1 MGQAG
6 RLDALERAVEGTLAE
21 GAFEFDGD
29 AAVLRIEGT
38 LVLTTT
44 WFLSAGIGGVALL
57 LAGAV
62 LSLAGLP
69 AEARWLLAPGAGLL
83 AAALGFVLLLRFSPL
98 AEPWS
103 RCPPRP
109 LELRFAER
117 AMVHRHKRVP
127 FGELRPEHLVWKNGR
142 IFRRLYVRHPSL
154 RKQLAG
160 FFGSEA
166 RQAEEFRRR
175 LWELISAPDLA
186 AAGTADTG
194 TADTGPAGTGP
205 AGTESGLTP
214 VQRWIV
220 AAGAPYGAV
229 NGFLL
234 DRLGTAPGD
243 SAAAADRRTAQELL
257 RDPWG
262 AYDLE
267 QLLGAVNWLVQDG
280 HRADFT
286 QDAHLAAR
294 PPAAQEEYGTLLR
307 EVDDLIA
314 RDMLEPPFVERLIE
328 LVRVRYGDEGGSYA
342 RLVPRLL
349 RDEPGADV
357 SEEGAE
363 LAQFL
368 HQLFNDRNHASEELH
383 RLKVLADPELR
394 ANAGRFLIW
403 DYGRALMLYRW
414 GYMAGWLT
422 EEYCWERMLPLAID
436 IQRRYSSW
444 RDMATCYLQGRLLWS
459 GGGGEAQAEYGRL
472 VDDLLGE
479 PRSPWN
485 VVPWGLSLTRDWA

>member
-6 RLDALERAVEGTLAE
+6 QLGALERAVEGTLAE
-21 GAFEFDGD
+21 GSLEFDGD
-29 AAVLRIEGT
+29 EAVLRIEGSP
-38 LVLTTT
+38 VLTTT
-44 WFLSAGIGGVALL
+44 WVLSLGAVGVALL
-57 LAGAV
+57 FAGAV
-62 LSLAGLP
+62 MSLAGLP
-69 AEARWLLAPGAGLL
+69 DEARWALAPGTGLVGG
-83 AAALGFVLLLRFSPL
+83 AVGIALLLHFTPL
-98 AEPWS
+98 LDPWS
-103 RCPPRP
+103 ICSPQA

-117 AMVHRHKRVP
+117 AMVHRRKRVP

-142 IFRRLYVRHPSL
+142 FFRRLYVRHPSL

-160 FFGSEA
+160 FFDSEEK
-166 RQAEEFRRR
+166 QAEEFQRR
-175 LWELISAPDLA
+175 LWELICAPDLA
-186 AAGTADTG
+186 GVLGGGD
-194 TADTGPAGTGP
+194 
-205 AGTESGLTP
+205 LTP
-214 VQRWIV
+214 VQRWII
-220 AAGAPYGAV
+220 AAGAPYGAI
-229 NGFLL
+229 NGFPL

-243 SAAAADRRTAQELL
+243 CAAAADRRTAHELL
-257 RDPWG
+257 QDPWG
-262 AYDLE
+262 AYDLD

-294 PPAAQEEYGTLLR
+294 SPAVQEEYGALLR

-383 RLKVLADPELR
+383 RLKALADPALR

-414 GYMAGWLT
+414 GHMVGWLT

-459 GGGGEAQAEYGRL
+459 GGGGDAQAEYERL
-472 VDDLLGE
+472 IEDLATG

-485 VVPWGLSLTRDWA
+485 LIPWDLDLTRDWA

>member
-1 MGQAG
+1 MGKDG

-21 GAFEFDGD
+21 GSFEFDGD
-29 AAVLRIEGT
+29 AAVLRIEGS

-44 WFLSAGIGGVALL
+44 WFLALGTGGVVLL

-69 AEARWLLAPGAGLL
+69 TEARWALAPGAGLF
-83 AAALGFVLLLRFSPL
+83 ACALCFVLLLRFTPL
-98 AEPWS
+98 FDLWS
-103 RCPPRP
+103 H

-117 AMVHRHKRVP
+117 AMVHRKTRVP

-142 IFRRLYVRHPSL
+142 FFRRLYVRHPSL

-160 FFGSEA
+160 FFGSEE
-166 RQAEEFRRR
+166 RQAQEFQRR

-186 AAGTADTG
+186 GGLAGGGD
-194 TADTGPAGTGP
+194 
-205 AGTESGLTP
+205 LTP
-214 VQRWIV
+214 VQRWIIA
-220 AAGAPYGAV
+220 AAGPYGAI
-229 NGFLL
+229 NGFRL
-234 DRLGTAPGD
+234 DRLGVAPGE
-243 SAAAADRRTAQELL
+243 SAATADRRTAQELL
-257 RDPWG
+257 QDPWG

-286 QDAHLAAR
+286 QDAVLAAR
-294 PPAAQEEYGTLLR
+294 PPDAQEEYGTLLR

-328 LVRVRYGDEGGSYA
+328 LVRVRYGDEGGAYA
-342 RLVPRLL
+342 RLVPRVL

-383 RLKVLADPELR
+383 RLKALADPALR
-394 ANAGRFLIW
+394 ANVGRFLIW

-414 GYMAGWLT
+414 GHMVGWLT

-459 GGGGEAQAEYGRL
+459 GGGGKAQDEYERL
-472 VDDLLGE
+472 VEDLATE

-485 VVPWGLSLTRDWA
+485 LVPWNLDLTRDWS

>member
-6 RLDALERAVEGTLAE
+6 QLDALERAVEGTLAE
-21 GAFEFDGD
+21 GSFEFDGD
-29 AAVLRIEGT
+29 RAVLRIEGS
-38 LVLTTT
+38 LILTTT
-44 WFLSAGIGGVALL
+44 WFLSLGIGGVALL

-62 LSLAGLP
+62 LSLSGLQD
-69 AEARWLLAPGAGLL
+69 EARWALAPGAGLL
-83 AAALGFVLLLRFSPL
+83 GCVLGLVLLLRYTPL
-98 AEPWS
+98 FDLWAIY
-103 RCPPRP
+103 PPP
-109 LELRFAER
+109 ALELRFAER
-117 AMVHRHKRVP
+117 AMVHRRTRVP

-142 IFRRLYVRHPSL
+142 FFRRLYVRHPSL

-160 FFGSEA
+160 FFGNEE

-175 LWELISAPDLA
+175 LWELISAPD
-186 AAGTADTG
+186 
-194 TADTGPAGTGP
+194 PAGALSRG
-205 AGTESGLTP
+205 SDLTP
-214 VQRWIV
+214 VQHWII
-220 AAGAPYGAV
+220 AAGAPYGAI
-229 NGFLL
+229 NGFRL

-257 RDPWG
+257 QDPWG

-286 QDAHLAAR
+286 QDAVLAAR
-294 PPAAQEEYGTLLR
+294 PPDAQEEYGTLLR

-314 RDMLEPPFVERLIE
+314 RDILEPPFVERLIE

-368 HQLFNDRNHASEELH
+368 HRLFNDRNHASEELH
-383 RLKVLADPELR
+383 RLKALADPALR
-394 ANAGRFLIW
+394 ANVGRLLIW
-403 DYGRALMLYRW
+403 DYGRALMLFRW
-414 GYMAGWLT
+414 GHMIGWLT

-436 IQRRYSSW
+436 VQRRYSSW

-459 GGGGEAQAEYGRL
+459 GGGGKAQAEYERL
-472 VDDLLGE
+472 IEELATDA
-479 PRSPWN
+479 RSPWN
-485 VVPWGLSLTRDWA
+485 LVPWDLDLTRDWA

>member
-1 MGQAG
+1 MGQDG

-21 GAFEFDGD
+21 GWFEFDGD
-29 AAVLRIEGT
+29 EAVLRIDRAPILAT
-38 LVLTTT
+38 S
-44 WFLSAGIGGVALL
+44 WFLALGIGGVVLL
-57 LAGAV
+57 LTGAV
-62 LSLAGLP
+62 LSLTGLP
-69 AEARWLLAPGAGLL
+69 AAARWALAPGAGLL
-83 AAALGFVLLLRFSPL
+83 ASTLAFVLLLLFTPVFRL
-98 AEPWS
+98 WS
-103 RCPPRP
+103 R

-117 AMVHRHKRVP
+117 AMVHRRTRVP

-142 IFRRLYVRHPSL
+142 FFRRLFVRHPSL
-154 RKQLAG
+154 RKQVAG
-160 FFGSEA
+160 FFGREE
-166 RQAEEFRRR
+166 RQAEEFQRR

-186 AAGTADTG
+186 GAMAGG
-194 TADTGPAGTGP
+194 
-205 AGTESGLTP
+205 SGLTP
-214 VQRWIV
+214 VQHWIIA
-220 AAGAPYGAV
+220 AAGPYGAI
-229 NGFLL
+229 NGFRL
-234 DRLGTAPGD
+234 DRLGTAPGE
-243 SAAAADRRTAQELL
+243 SAATADRRTAQELL
-257 RDPWG
+257 QDPWG

-286 QDAHLAAR
+286 QDAVLAAR
-294 PPAAQEEYGTLLR
+294 SPAAQEEYRALLR

-314 RDMLEPPFVERLIE
+314 RDLLEPPFVERLIE

-342 RLVPRLL
+342 RLVPRVL

-383 RLKVLADPELR
+383 RLKALADPALR

-414 GYMAGWLT
+414 GHMVGWLT

-459 GGGGEAQAEYGRL
+459 GGGGKAQEEYERL
-472 VDDLLGE
+472 VEDLATE

-485 VVPWGLSLTRDWA
+485 LIPWDLDLTRDWG

>member
-6 RLDALERAVEGTLAE
+6 QLDALERAVEGTLAE
-21 GAFEFDGD
+21 GSFEFDD
-29 AAVLRIEGT
+29 AAAVLRIEGSP
-38 LVLTTT
+38 VLTTT
-44 WFLSAGIGGVALL
+44 WFLSCGVVGVALL
-57 LAGAV
+57 MAGAV

-69 AEARWLLAPGAGLL
+69 DEARWALAPGAGLL
-83 AAALGFVLLLRFSPL
+83 GCALGIVLLLRFTPVAAL
-98 AEPWS
+98 WS
-103 RCPPRP
+103 DV
-109 LELRFAER
+109 ELRFAER
-117 AMVHRHKRVP
+117 AMVHRRKRVP
-127 FGELRPEHLVWKNGR
+127 FGELRPEHLVWKNGWF
-142 IFRRLYVRHPSL
+142 FRRLYVRHPSL

-160 FFGSEA
+160 FFGSEE
-166 RQAEEFRRR
+166 RQAAEFRRR
-175 LWELISAPDLA
+175 LWELIAAPELA
-186 AAGTADTG
+186 DAPGDG
-194 TADTGPAGTGP
+194 
-205 AGTESGLTP
+205 GLTP
-214 VQRWIV
+214 VQRWII
-220 AAGAPYGAV
+220 AAGAPYGAI
-229 NGFLL
+229 NGFLV
-234 DRLGTAPGD
+234 DRLGTAPGE
-243 SAAAADRRTAQELL
+243 SAKAADRRTAHELL
-257 RDPWG
+257 QDPWG

-286 QDAHLAAR
+286 RDARLAAR

-307 EVDDLIA
+307 EVDALIA
-314 RDMLEPPFVERLIE
+314 RDDLEPPFVERLIE
-328 LVRVRYGDEGGSYA
+328 LVRLRYGDEGGSYA

-383 RLKVLADPELR
+383 RLRVLADPALR
-394 ANAGRFLIW
+394 ANVERFLIW

-414 GYMAGWLT
+414 GHMVGWLT

-444 RDMATCYLQGRLLWS
+444 RDMAACYLQGRLLWS
-459 GGGGEAQAEYGRL
+459 GGGKAQAEYERL
-472 VDDLLGE
+472 VENLLTE

-485 VVPWGLSLTRDWA
+485 TLPWDLPLTRDWT

>member
-6 RLDALERAVEGTLAE
+6 QLDALERAVEGTLAE
-21 GAFEFDGD
+21 GSFEFDD
-29 AAVLRIEGT
+29 AEAVLRIEGSP
-38 LVLTTT
+38 VLTTT
-44 WFLSAGIGGVALL
+44 WFLSCGVVGVALL
-57 LAGAV
+57 MAGAV

-69 AEARWLLAPGAGLL
+69 DEARWALAPGAGLL
-83 AAALGFVLLLRFSPL
+83 GCALGIVLLLRFTPVAAL
-98 AEPWS
+98 WS
-103 RCPPRP
+103 DV
-109 LELRFAER
+109 ELRFAER
-117 AMVHRHKRVP
+117 AMVHRRKRVP
-127 FGELRPEHLVWKNGR
+127 FGELRPEHLVWKNGWF
-142 IFRRLYVRHPSL
+142 FRRLYVRHPSL

-160 FFGSEA
+160 FFGSEE
-166 RQAEEFRRR
+166 RQAAEFRRR
-175 LWELISAPDLA
+175 LWELIAAPELA
-186 AAGTADTG
+186 DAPGDG
-194 TADTGPAGTGP
+194 
-205 AGTESGLTP
+205 GLTP
-214 VQRWIV
+214 VQRWII
-220 AAGAPYGAV
+220 AAGAPYGAI
-229 NGFLL
+229 NGFLV
-234 DRLGTAPGD
+234 DRLGTAPGE
-243 SAAAADRRTAQELL
+243 SAKAADRRTAHELL
-257 RDPWG
+257 QDPWG

-280 HRADFT
+280 HRADFAR
-286 QDAHLAAR
+286 DARLAAR

-307 EVDDLIA
+307 EVDALIA
-314 RDMLEPPFVERLIE
+314 RDDLEPPFVERLIE
-328 LVRVRYGDEGGSYA
+328 LVRLRYGDEGGSYA

-383 RLKVLADPELR
+383 RLRVLADPALR
-394 ANAGRFLIW
+394 ANVERFLIW

-414 GYMAGWLT
+414 GHMVGWLT

-459 GGGGEAQAEYGRL
+459 GGGGKAQAEYERL
-472 VDDLLGE
+472 VENLLTE

-485 VVPWGLSLTRDWA
+485 ALPWDLPLTRDWA

>member
-6 RLDALERAVEGTLAE
+6 QLDALERAVEGTLAQ
-21 GAFEFDGD
+21 GSFEYDGD
-29 AAVLRIEGT
+29 AAVLRIEGAP
-38 LVLTTT
+38 VQATT
-44 WFLSAGIGGVALL
+44 WLLACGTGGIALL

-69 AEARWLLAPGAGLL
+69 DEARWLLAPGAGLL
-83 AAALGFVLLLRFSPL
+83 GCTLGCSLLVRYTPL
-98 AEPWS
+98 VRLWADV
-103 RCPPRP
+103 
-109 LELRFAER
+109 ELRFTER
-117 AMVHRHKRVP
+117 ALVHRRKRVP
-127 FGELRPEHLVWKNGR
+127 FGELRPEHLVWKNGWF
-142 IFRRLYVRHPSL
+142 FRRLYVRHPSL

-160 FFGSEA
+160 FFGSEE
-166 RQAEEFRRR
+166 RQAAEFQKR

-186 AAGTADTG
+186 ACG
-194 TADTGPAGTGP
+194 
-205 AGTESGLTP
+205 GLTP
-214 VQRWIV
+214 VQRWII

-229 NGFLL
+229 NGFLV

-243 SAAAADRRTAQELL
+243 SAAAADRRTAHELL

-267 QLLGAVNWLVQDG
+267 QLLGSVNWLVQDG
-280 HRADFT
+280 HRAGFARDS
-286 QDAHLAAR
+286 ALAAR
-294 PPAAQEEYGTLLR
+294 PPAAQQEYGALLR
-307 EVDDLIA
+307 EVGDLIA
-314 RDMLEPPFVERLIE
+314 RDDLEPPFVERLIA

-363 LAQFL
+363 LARFL
-368 HQLFNDRNHASEELH
+368 HQLFNDRDHAAGELH
-383 RLKVLADPELR
+383 RLRLLADPALR
-394 ANAGRFLIW
+394 ANVERFLIW

-414 GYMAGWLT
+414 GHMVGWLT
-422 EEYCWERMLPLAID
+422 EEYCWERMLPLAVD
-436 IQRRYSSW
+436 IQRRYASW

-459 GGGGEAQAEYGRL
+459 GGGGKAQAEYER
-472 VDDLLGE
+472 VVQNLLTE

-485 VVPWGLSLTRDWA
+485 TVPWDLPLTRDWA